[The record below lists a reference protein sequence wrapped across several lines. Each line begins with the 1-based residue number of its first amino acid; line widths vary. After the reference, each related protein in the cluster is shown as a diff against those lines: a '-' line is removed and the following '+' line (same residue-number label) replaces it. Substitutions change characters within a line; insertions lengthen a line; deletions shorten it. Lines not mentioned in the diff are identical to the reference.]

1 VHLIIKLAQAP
12 STSPANNSEFP
23 MDIDATVTVEE
34 LKQQIAARAGLP
46 RDHMRLVCAGRIW
59 QDSSTV
65 GSYEPR
71 VSAIVHCLTSPPR
84 AIPAPADQTLAAANP
99 LHQMMGGGA
108 PWPAVG
114 GGDPMQQMMAQSQQ
128 MIMQNPEMVQEML
141 QNPMVQQMISDP
153 EMVRAMMRMNP
164 QLEQLM
170 ERQPE
175 IARLLEDPEM
185 LQQSMRMAANPSL
198 MREMTRNADR
208 AIGRL
213 DVTPGGH
220 NALVRAHQEV
230 ADPLFDALAGSAGA
244 SEGITTASS
253 DYGAQTEGRPTN
265 DALPNPWGPPADSHN
280 SPEPASGATLTPGVG
295 SEPPHLALLQAMGG
309 ATQVAGGQPSLAQN
323 PMGAMMQQ
331 MMSNPAHMQQMMAM
345 AQQLMVPQTGAERGV
360 HTETSAPS
368 NIFQN
373 PLTAAMPSTPAG
385 AVQTGESNP
394 MAAVMQQMLGPQSG
408 LSPNLGSNPMMAMMM
423 QQMMAPGGQE
433 AMAELGAQGTPPL
446 TSVSL
451 RMRFAGQLAQLAA
464 MGFSN
469 EEACL
474 RALVQHNGRLD
485 SAIDTLITSTDSS
498 A

>member
-1 VHLIIKLAQAP
+1 MHLLIKLAHAP
-12 STSPANNSEFP
+12 STLAANNSEFP
-23 MDIDATVTVEE
+23 VDIDATVTVEE

-46 RDHMRLVCAGRIW
+46 SEHMRLVCAGRIW

-84 AIPAPADQTLAAANP
+84 ATPAAADQTLTAANP
-99 LHQMMGGGA
+99 LHQMMGGMA
-108 PWPAVG
+108 PWPAAG

-128 MIMQNPEMVQEML
+128 MLMQNPEMVQEML

-153 EMVRAMMRMNP
+153 AMVSAMMRMNP

-220 NALVRAHQEV
+220 DALVRAHQEV
-230 ADPLFDALAGSAGA
+230 ADPLFDALVGGVG
-244 SEGITTASS
+244 ENGGTTMASS
-253 DYGAQTEGRPTN
+253 DYVSQTEGRPTS
-265 DALPNPWGPPADSHN
+265 DALPNPWGPPAV
-280 SPEPASGATLTPGVG
+280 SPSSPQPASGATFAQGVG
-295 SEPPHLALLQAMGG
+295 PEPPHLGLLRAMGG
-309 ATQVAGGQPSLAQN
+309 ATQAAGDQPSSAPN
-323 PMGAMMQQ
+323 PMAAMMQQ
-331 MMSNPAHMQQMMAM
+331 MMSDPARMQQMMAM
-345 AQQLMVPQTGAERGV
+345 AQQLMVPQVGAERGV
-360 HTETSAPS
+360 HAETSASSDLFP
-368 NIFQN
+368 N
-373 PLTAAMPSTPAG
+373 PLTAAMSSTPAG

-394 MAAVMQQMLGPQSG
+394 MAATMQQTLGAQSG
-408 LSPNLGSNPMMAMMM
+408 LSPNLGPNNMMAMMM

-433 AMAELGAQGTPPL
+433 ATAEPSTQGTPPL

-474 RALVQHNGRLD
+474 RALAQHNGRLD
-485 SAIDTLITSTDSS
+485 SAIDTLVSSTDSC